1 MFSKILLIST
11 IVMDNC
17 QLARIQEFLD
27 FLDKKSVFLGV
38 LNPFI
43 SEPRRVYMNERKSQI
58 LEPIRCNDGMRCNYC
73 VIFETKNTLFEC
85 IG

>member
-1 MFSKILLIST
+1 MFSKILLISA

-38 LNPFI
+38 LNPLI
-43 SEPRRVYMNERKSQI
+43 SEPRRVYMDQRKS
-58 LEPIRCNDGMRCNYC
+58 
-73 VIFETKNTLFEC
+73 
-85 IG
+85 